1 MAFINSN
8 DLFNDTRG
16 LDFHGVTFASEH
28 HDDDGASVVDSYV
41 SEEEY
46 EYEDEVDYDHDS
58 EDDDYYN
65 SLGDDDDDEYDEN
78 GDRIPGPGRYVP
90 WSVRN
95 FSDSLLRPSG
105 RPLPRPIQLTL
116 PSEDETSDSMYA
128 LRSRV
133 RQEFDAA
140 NTAHQAALEIYTA
153 TQADLAVAKDSY
165 DSLSAQLREADDEV
179 LAYQNETPEAIATR
193 TRSQLNVYR
202 RLQADLTRVSAQ
214 WEAAKDEIGDFLP
227 QPKKNA
233 PQVEWDTWKAAMAIR
248 EPIKKKAT
256 ALGKQ
261 VDTLTQQLHQAEAI
275 LAAAESRP
283 LLDATALRDSL
294 IPKVK
299 AAHAHVAELSNRSSM
314 PEVYEIKMSVMKA
327 ELDQIQDQID
337 RFERRG
343 TVRLGKDFVEEY
355 DNDGNLI
362 KKTSTKLI
370 AELHTLDIDPPMKV
384 VDGWEEEDR
393 EEYNVRRDA
402 IMAKYPEEVL
412 ETPKE
417 MTKHK
422 QSKAISMADH
432 LKFIG
437 RHHQ

>member
-8 DLFNDTRG
+8 DMFNATRG
-16 LDFHGVTFASEH
+16 LDFHGGSFVSAH
-28 HDDDGASVVDSYV
+28 HDGESVASDDSYV
-41 SEEEY
+41 SDEEY
-46 EYEDEVDYDHDS
+46 EYEDEGDYDHDS
-58 EDDDYYN
+58 DDDDYYN
-65 SLGDDDDDEYDEN
+65 SLGDDDDDEFDEN

-95 FSDSLLRPSG
+95 FRDSLLRPSG
-105 RPLPRPIQLTL
+105 RLLPRPIQLTL
-116 PSEDETSDSMYA
+116 PSEEETGDSMYE
-128 LRSRV
+128 LRSRI
-133 RQEFDAA
+133 REEFDAA
-140 NTAHQAALEIYTA
+140 NTAHQAALQVYTA
-153 TQADLAVAKDSY
+153 VQADLAVAKDSY
-165 DSLSAQLREADDEV
+165 DSLSAQLGVADDEV
-179 LAYQNETPEAIATR
+179 LVYENETPDAKATR
-193 TRSQLNVYR
+193 TRRQLDAFR
-202 RLQADLTRVSAQ
+202 RIHADLTRVSAQ
-214 WEAAKDEIGDFLP
+214 WEAAKSEIGDFLP
-227 QPKKNA
+227 QPKKTA
-233 PQVEWDTWKAAMAIR
+233 PQSEWDAWKTAMAAR

-256 ALGKQ
+256 ALGTQ
-261 VDTLTQQLHQAEAI
+261 VQTLTQQLHQAESN

-283 LLDATALRDSL
+283 LLDATARRDSL

-299 AAHAHVAELSNRSSM
+299 AAHAHFAELSSRSSM

-355 DNDGNLI
+355 DIDGNLV

-370 AELHTLDIDPPMKV
+370 AELHTLDNDPPMKV

-393 EEYNVRRDA
+393 EEYNVRHAA
-402 IMAKYPEEVL
+402 IMAKYPEEVI

-422 QSKAISMADH
+422 QTKAISMADH
-432 LKFIG
+432 IKFIG
-437 RHHQ
+437 RHH